1 VWSAN
6 GEWAQVDG
14 SMEACLKSIKDSTE
28 RRTKWARCVVVEAA
42 AATGGYSWQH
52 SWDGPPVLVDETGDS
67 LDAIGIA
74 AMIADGD
81 AAMARSTF
89 DAATMNR

>member
-1 VWSAN
+1 
-6 GEWAQVDG
+6 
-14 SMEACLKSIKDSTE
+14 
-28 RRTKWARCVVVEAA
+28 
-42 AATGGYSWQH
+42 
-52 SWDGPPVLVDETGDS
+52 VLVDETGDS